1 MITTSLNSLRAF
13 RPAPVRVLATLLI
26 GLGCLSASA
35 QAQEVSNRQASARP
49 FGLDITAPVNF
60 AASDEASASFQRDA
74 LPAITDLLNTQL
86 GENLQFNNQTA
97 FSLDPTKLRLA
108 TESTARVYFIGEGA
122 GYHNTLGFNALP
134 AGTPTP
140 ETVVTA
146 DSSLIFPDASSTV
159 STYDPARS
167 AYRSRSA
174 PLLPG
179 DFVDLGTFDAGTT
192 LDFFVIANGAYGG
205 TNAYSAPATRN
216 PDQLDHVVSFVLP
229 DSPYLIIGFEDL
241 FGGGDKD
248 YNDLVFAV
256 DIGAA
261 NLQKLISTPEPST
274 WATMAG
280 CLAWVI
286 MTVRRR
292 PQAAGLDTV

>member
-1 MITTSLNSLRAF
+1 MNVFFSTPLHRISSKGFGPVVSSL
-13 RPAPVRVLATLLI
+13 LL
-26 GLGCLSASA
+26 LGCLTATAFGQTDSKVQSK
-35 QAQEVSNRQASARP
+35 ARP
-49 FGLDITAPVNF
+49 FGLDIAAPVQL
-60 AASDEASASFQRDA
+60 AGSDEASAEFQTDA
-74 LPAITDLLNTQL
+74 LPGITKLLNTQL
-86 GENLQFNNQTA
+86 GEAVNFNNQTA
-97 FSLDPTKLRLA
+97 YSLDPTKLLLA

-134 AGTPTP
+134 AGSPTP

-146 DSSLIFPDASSTV
+146 DSALIFPDASSSV
-159 STYDPARS
+159 SSFDPSNKAKRS
-167 AYRSRSA
+167 KKE

-179 DFVDLGTFDAGTT
+179 DFVDLGTFEAGTT
-192 LDFFVIANGAYGG
+192 LDFFVIANGASGG
-205 TNAYSAPATRN
+205 TDAYAAPATRN

-248 YNDLVFAV
+248 YNDVIFAV

-261 NLQKLISTPEPST
+261 NLQKLISTPEPAA
-274 WATMAG
+274 WMTMFG

-286 MTVRRR
+286 VSTRRR
-292 PQAAGLDTV
+292 RAASLDTV